1 MFIENYQSGD
11 ALSTSL
17 DSRLNAS
24 SYCGN
29 CTSYLRHEFVSMG
42 DGELTP
48 AYFMLE
54 LRLVFSAFNSHL

>member
-11 ALSTSL
+11 ALSKSL

-24 SYCGN
+24 S
-29 CTSYLRHEFVSMG
+29 LLWQLHELFAPCVCLYG
-42 DGELTP
+42 GWELTP

-54 LRLVFSAFNSHL
+54 LHLVFFAFNSHL